1 MILVD
6 LRLAL
11 FVLLLVAIGGVIGMW
26 QGIRRAMYQ
35 PPSPNKALAQ
45 IPNELPFGLV
55 VVHTNGTILQINAV
69 ARRLV
74 PRLDSDPATQQ
85 SVISH
90 LFGESR
96 QHVTSTSGFIAQPIP
111 LRWWRYPLNDRIVVF
126 LLLDTSENQRLVRR
140 QHTFIGQLSHELRT
154 PLTAVI
160 AHLEVVRNPIT
171 SAALHDTSI
180 AIIQHEVH
188 RLARLVRDLLELYR
202 LETSTELPLQSTNVV
217 LVAEEAMAQVF
228 PHAEAQELSLT
239 LEAATPLPYAL
250 AQADRLKQVFLN
262 LLDNAVKYGRP
273 GDSIQVCLT
282 AVSDGIHCIIADS
295 GPGIPATDLPHVQEP
310 LYRGRTDIEGS
321 GIGLALACEILR
333 RHQAVLTIESATVP
347 QQSGT
352 ICSWILPYAADQVK
366 M

>member
-1 MILVD
+1 MIVVD

-11 FVLLLVAIGGVIGMW
+11 FVLLLVAIGGIIGIW
-26 QGIRRAMYQ
+26 QGIRQAMYR

-45 IPNELPFGLV
+45 IPTELPFGIV
-55 VVHTNGTILQINAV
+55 VVHTNGTILQINAA

-74 PRLDSDPATQQ
+74 PDLDSDPAIQQ
-85 SVISH
+85 SAIPH
-90 LFGESR
+90 LFGESLH
-96 QHVTSTSGFIAQPIP
+96 HVTSTSGFIAQPIP
-111 LRWWRYPLNDRIVVF
+111 LRWWRYSLNDRIVVF
-126 LLLDTSENQRLVRR
+126 LLLDTSENQSLVRR

-188 RLARLVRDLLELYR
+188 RLARLVRDLLELHR

-239 LEAATPLPYAL
+239 LEVVTPLPCAL

-273 GDSIQVCLT
+273 GDSIRVCLA
-282 AVSDGIHCIIADS
+282 AVPDGVHCIIADS

-333 RHQAVLTIESATVP
+333 RHHAALTIESATVP
-347 QQSGT
+347 EQSGT